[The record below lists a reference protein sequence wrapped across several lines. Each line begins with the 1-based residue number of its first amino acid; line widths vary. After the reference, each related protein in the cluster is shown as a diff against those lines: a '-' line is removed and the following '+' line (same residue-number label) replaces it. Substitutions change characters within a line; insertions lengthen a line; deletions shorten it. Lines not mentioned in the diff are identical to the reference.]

1 MQYPIFTQMIHSERS
16 VSAVNIEILQ
26 LLEGAR
32 RAKGLTVIIDV
43 FRAFSVECYALAA
56 GASAILATGDIDE
69 AYRLQQL
76 YPDAYLVGERGG
88 MKCEGFHFGNSP
100 SELSK
105 ADLSGRMIIH
115 TTSAGTQGIANAY
128 GADEIITGSLV
139 NAAAAADYIRRKSP
153 EHVSLVCMGL
163 SGKEETAEDTLC
175 AVYIKA
181 LLEGRP
187 IDISDSIHDLR
198 RTSGRKFFDPV
209 QQQAFPQPDFG
220 MCTQLNLFPFVIR
233 ANAQQNYWRME
244 RIDII

>member
-1 MQYPIFTQMIHSERS
+1 M
-16 VSAVNIEILQ
+16 NIEILQ

-56 GASAILATGDIDE
+56 GASAILATGEIDE

-139 NAAAAADYIRRKSP
+139 NAKAIAAYIAKKQP
-153 EHVSLVCMGL
+153 DEVSLVCMG
-163 SGKEETAEDTLC
+163 TAGVTPAQEDELC
-175 AVYIKA
+175 AAYIES
-181 LLEGRP
+181 LLRGRP
-187 IDISDSIHDLR
+187 MTDLASR
-198 RTSGRKFFDPV
+198 AAALQTGGGAHFFDPAC
-209 QQQAFPQPDFG
+209 QHIYPEADFHL
-220 MCTQLNLFPFVIR
+220 CTRHDVFPFVLR
-233 ANAQQNYWRME
+233 VEQDELGWFSR
-244 RIDII
+244 RIDL